1 MNGLRLNRL
10 QLAGHPLRRAWW
22 ASTGRALWYLLAYQ
36 VMGWLLFGAALVA
49 VTAAAAVSITLAGIP
64 LLVAAAGVI
73 HACAGA
79 ERSRLAAVTGVPV
92 EHRYRE
98 PDQVPPG
105 LIARARAYWTDP
117 ATWREFAYLVGMF
130 VPLVVLGCVVLA
142 VWLTLAAGVTLPLW
156 YWAPF
161 DHFSHGVTVHGV
173 QLGYFPNG
181 PSGSG
186 AVGVYVDTLPKALLT
201 ALVCL
206 LLLVPFS
213 YLLVLTARTHAT
225 VARTLLR
232 PPEDPLAQA
241 KDLLQRPGPLPSL
254 IGRTDRPSSPTH
266 EGPAHGWGH
275 EPTARTR

>member
-10 QLAGHPLRRAWW
+10 QLAGHPLQRAWW
-22 ASTGRALWYLLAYQ
+22 ATTRRALWYLLAYQ
-36 VMGWLLFGAALVA
+36 VMGWLLLGAALTA
-49 VTAAAAVSITLAGIP
+49 VTVAAALSITLAGIP

-73 HACAGA
+73 HACAGT

-161 DHFSHGVTVHGV
+161 DHFSHGLTVHGV

-186 AVGVYVDTLPKALLT
+186 AVGVYVDTLPKALLV
-201 ALVCL
+201 AGICLVAFL
-206 LLLVPFS
+206 LFNYVLVA
-213 YLLVLTARTHAT
+213 TARAHSFVVRALLGEAT
-225 VARTLLR
+225 
-232 PPEDPLAQA
+232 DPLKEA
-241 KDLLQRPGPLPSL
+241 KEILRSPGPLSAAEAA
-254 IGRTDRPSSPTH
+254 GR
-266 EGPAHGWGH
+266 PAL
-275 EPTARTR
+275 

>member
-1 MNGLRLNRL
+1 MNGI
-10 QLAGHPLRRAWW
+10 QLTGHPLRLTWW

-36 VMGWLLFGAALVA
+36 VVGWLLFGAALAA
-49 VTAAAAVSITLAGIP
+49 VTTAAALSITLAGIP
-64 LLVAAAGVI
+64 LLVAAAGII
-73 HACAGA
+73 HACAEF
-79 ERSRLAAVTGVPV
+79 ERSRLRTASGEPV
-92 EHRYRE
+92 GHRYRE
-98 PDQVPPG
+98 PEQTSPG
-105 LIARARAYWTDP
+105 LRARARAYWTDM
-117 ATWREFAYLVGMF
+117 ATWREFAYLTGMF
-130 VPLVVLGCVVLA
+130 VPLAVLGCVVLT

-213 YLLVLTARTHAT
+213 YLLVATARTHAA

-266 EGPAHGWGH
+266 EGPAHGWGQ

>member
-1 MNGLRLNRL
+1 MNAI
-10 QLAGHPLRRAWW
+10 QLTGHPLRPTWW
-22 ASTGRALWYLLAYQ
+22 ATTGRALWYLLAYQ
-36 VMGWLLFGAALVA
+36 LVGWLLFGAALAA
-49 VTAAAAVSITLAGIP
+49 VTTAAALSITLAGIP
-64 LLVAAAGVI
+64 LLVAAAGII
-73 HACAGA
+73 HSCAGF
-79 ERSRLAAVTGVPV
+79 ERSRLRKVSGEPV

-98 PDQVPPG
+98 PEQTPAG
-105 LIARARAYWTDP
+105 LRARARAYWTDT
-117 ATWREFAYLVGMF
+117 ATWREFAYLTGMF
-130 VPLVVLGCVVLA
+130 VPLVVLGCVVIA

-161 DHFSHGVTVHGV
+161 QHFSHGLTVHGV

-213 YLLVLTARTHAT
+213 YLLVATARIHAA

-232 PPEDPLAQA
+232 APEDPLSQA
-241 KDLLQRPGPLPSL
+241 KDLLQRPGPLPAL
-254 IGRTDRPSSPTH
+254 IGRTDRLSSPTH
-266 EGPAHGWGH
+266 EGPAHGWGQ
-275 EPTARTR
+275 ETTARTR